1 MKIKLPIY
9 WDFKSQ
15 EESEVIVNV
24 PNAAAKKVLMAF
36 LMRKDY
42 DERREWL
49 IKNVPEINLNIPKE
63 LLWKR
68 DGKELLLVYAYRF
81 LLSYGM
87 WL

>member
-1 MKIKLPIY
+1 MWEYKYGNDYFVSKQTKRTMKIKLPIY

-63 LLWKR
+63 LL
-68 DGKELLLVYAYRF
+68 
-81 LLSYGM
+81 
-87 WL
+87 

>member
-24 PNAAAKKVLMAF
+24 PNVAAKKVLMDF

-42 DERREWL
+42 DQRREWL
-49 IKNVPEINLNIPKE
+49 IKNVPEIDLNIPKE
-63 LLWKR
+63 LYST
-68 DGKELLLVYAYRF
+68 LL
-81 LLSYGM
+81 
-87 WL
+87 

>member
-24 PNAAAKKVLMAF
+24 PNAAAKKVLIDF
-36 LMRKDY
+36 LTRKDY

-49 IKNVPEINLNIPKE
+49 IKNVPEIDLNIPKE
-63 LLWKR
+63 LYSN
-68 DGKELLLVYAYRF
+68 LL
-81 LLSYGM
+81 
-87 WL
+87 

>member
-24 PNAAAKKVLMAF
+24 PNVAAKKVLMNF

-49 IKNVPEINLNIPKE
+49 VKNVPEIDLNIPKE
-63 LLWKR
+63 LYST
-68 DGKELLLVYAYRF
+68 LL
-81 LLSYGM
+81 
-87 WL
+87 